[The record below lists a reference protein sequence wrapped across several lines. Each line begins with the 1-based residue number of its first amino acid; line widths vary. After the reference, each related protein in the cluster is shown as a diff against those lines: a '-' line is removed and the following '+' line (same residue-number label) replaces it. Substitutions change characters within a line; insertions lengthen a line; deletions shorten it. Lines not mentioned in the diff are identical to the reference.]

1 MWNNSNYSK
10 KTTCSE
16 EFIDIYIQDLSIRKK
31 ATHTA
36 VSPDFPIIDLIFNY
50 DLSKLRVQHYSFNEA
65 DDVTENDRFI
75 YIGWCDAFLLAILK
89 ETGEIKNANYLIE
102 TIIHFLRIANT
113 QKAKEKQTINCLRLY
128 NVRAENKQRQPFLIV
143 CFRSSLRLCLL
154 GVRTSYLCSVQASYY
169 CRMAFL

>member
-1 MWNNSNYSK
+1 MDATNFVKAISLLIPNKQDILK

-75 YIGWCDAFLLAILK
+75 YIGWIDAFLLAILK
-89 ETGEIKNANYLIE
+89 ETGVIVEADWADPCY
-102 TIIHFLRIANT
+102 IISYIAKD
-113 QKAKEKQTINCLRLY
+113 Q
-128 NVRAENKQRQPFLIV
+128 
-143 CFRSSLRLCLL
+143 S
-154 GVRTSYLCSVQASYY
+154 
-169 CRMAFL
+169 AFLDVLVEMEKLSQKLVFGSVTEKEENEINKYIQSIAGGSKYNPII

>member
-1 MWNNSNYSK
+1 MDATNFVKAISLLIPNK
-10 KTTCSE
+10 QDILRKTTCSE

-36 VSPDFPIIDLIFNY
+36 VSPNFPIIDLIFNY

-89 ETGEIKNANYLIE
+89 ETGEIVEADWAEPYY
-102 TIIHFLRIANT
+102 IISYIAKD
-113 QKAKEKQTINCLRLY
+113 Q
-128 NVRAENKQRQPFLIV
+128 
-143 CFRSSLRLCLL
+143 S
-154 GVRTSYLCSVQASYY
+154 
-169 CRMAFL
+169 AFLDVLVEMEKLSQKLVFGSVTEKEENEINRYIQSIAGGSKYNPII

>member
-1 MWNNSNYSK
+1 MDATNFVKTISLLIPNK
-10 KTTCSE
+10 QDILRKTTCSE

-89 ETGEIKNANYLIE
+89 ETGEIVEADWADPCCIVSY
-102 TIIHFLRIANT
+102 IAKD
-113 QKAKEKQTINCLRLY
+113 Q
-128 NVRAENKQRQPFLIV
+128 
-143 CFRSSLRLCLL
+143 
-154 GVRTSYLCSVQASYY
+154 G
-169 CRMAFL
+169 AFLDVLVEMEKEENEINKYIQSIAGGSKYNPII

>member
-1 MWNNSNYSK
+1 MDATNFVKAISLLIPNKQDILK

-65 DDVTENDRFI
+65 DDVTENDQFI

-89 ETGEIKNANYLIE
+89 ETGVIVEADWAE
-102 TIIHFLRIANT
+102 FLKWVYAGGRPLEGLKTRRRWEAG
-113 QKAKEKQTINCLRLY
+113 RF
-128 NVRAENKQRQPFLIV
+128 AE
-143 CFRSSLRLCLL
+143 
-154 GVRTSYLCSVQASYY
+154 
-169 CRMAFL
+169 